1 MAALDLKE
9 PNKEY
14 LEFED
19 QPENNIPYTPKEESA
34 IVYNIPIEKSVIAK
48 PWPNGIIPHKDATN

>member
-14 LEFED
+14 LELED
-19 QPENNIPYTPKEESA
+19 QPENNIPYTPKEDNA
-34 IVYNIPIEKSVIAK
+34 TVYKIPIEKSVIAK
-48 PWPNGIIPHKDATN
+48 P